1 MDFRNEYP
9 DYAEIGALV
18 RRARLERSVAVAEL
32 IAGAVYATGGGLRR
46 IARAIAAGFAN
57 ERWHRAMEARI
68 YTPQ

>member
-9 DYAEIGALV
+9 DYAEIEALV
-18 RRARLERSVAVAEL
+18 RRARLERSVAVGEF
-32 IAGAVYATGGGLRR
+32 IADAFCAAGRGLRR
-46 IARAIAAGFAN
+46 LGRAIGAGFAN